1 MFAKIE
7 INLTSFCLRQDDGG
21 AQNAYSSQHGQVTAA
36 LKTHRT
42 SMSTTAFVSPIPP
55 SSLFRTALSLP
66 LLSITQ
72 RPRSVITRKK
82 HPFACRINH
91 DNGDENGE
99 RATDNLYS
107 ESPNRTGT
115 DASAAIHVRDVNFT
129 WPNGRCAL
137 ADVSLDVHPG
147 QITMIVGRNGCGK
160 STLLKVLR
168 NIIFPD
174 SGSVHVSSPCAYI
187 MQDPGSQIIFPTV
200 GTDISMSI
208 VDRELRSKDEV
219 KAEILD
225 ILNYVGLVPPE
236 EFMSRGRSDLSGG
249 QKQRV
254 VLAAALVRSPK
265 TILFDE
271 VTASLDP
278 ISRADLLERVRALIT
293 KLNIAAIWYVIFFSL
308 LSQHVHLLHSS
319 KAGQSVRPSWPLSPL
334 VGSN

>member
-1 MFAKIE
+1 
-7 INLTSFCLRQDDGG
+7 
-21 AQNAYSSQHGQVTAA
+21 
-36 LKTHRT
+36 
-42 SMSTTAFVSPIPP
+42 MSTTAFVSPLPP
-55 SSLFRTALSLP
+55 SPLLRTPLSLP
-66 LLSITQ
+66 LLSVAQ
-72 RPRSVITRKK
+72 RPRSVLTSKK
-82 HPFACRINH
+82 QPSTCRINH
-91 DNGDENGE
+91 GNGDENGG
-99 RATDNLYS
+99 RSADNLHSKSHNLTATDS
-107 ESPNRTGT
+107 
-115 DASAAIHVRDVNFT
+115 SAAIHVRNVNFT

-168 NIIFPD
+168 NMIFPD

-208 VDRELRSKDEV
+208 VDPELRSKEEV

-225 ILNYVGLVPPE
+225 ILNYVGLVPAE
-236 EFMSRGRSDLSGG
+236 EYISRGRSDLSGG

-254 VLAAALVRSPK
+254 VLAAALVRNPK

-293 KLNIAAIWYVIFFSL
+293 ELNIAAVWYVLFFFL
-308 LSQHVHLLHSS
+308 LFQVLYFLHSS
-319 KAGQSVRPSWPLSPL
+319 KADQSVRPLWPLPPL